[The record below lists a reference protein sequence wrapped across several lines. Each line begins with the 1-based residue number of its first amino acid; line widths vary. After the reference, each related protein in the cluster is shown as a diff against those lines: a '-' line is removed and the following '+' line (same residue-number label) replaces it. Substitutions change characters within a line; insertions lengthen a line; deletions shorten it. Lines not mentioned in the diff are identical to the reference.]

1 MLKKKFLFLVVLF
14 CSVFTLKAQ
23 VPAEKSLP
31 DFDNDYSE
39 AVRFLSSYIRFESI
53 TGQELEAGRHFA
65 RYCEEA
71 GLHMR
76 YFSTDTA
83 SYNFAA
89 TLYPLSED
97 KPVVWFQHHIDVV
110 PASEEEV
117 WEYKPF
123 SGTVKNDTIYG
134 RGVIDAKGLGVM
146 QLMALLDFKKAYAE
160 EELEFNVG
168 LLCLSGEEYNG
179 ELGARY
185 VLDNFLEELK
195 PAVVFGEGG
204 AGLQNVLQ
212 SDPKRK
218 VFGVSVAEKSVLW
231 LKLDLELVSFG
242 HGATP
247 APSYANKVMINALS
261 RLNKRKLDLEFNRTN
276 KRMFRRLGRAEG
288 GMRGFLIRH
297 MNWHIFRPLVK
308 NYIKNDPLLEA
319 LTTNT
324 ITVTK
329 ITNPPGPPN
338 KISATSTAFLDCRLQ
353 PGVNK
358 DVFLRRLEKILDDPR
373 IEIKVVS
380 REKGSKV
387 TNPDRYFDAMEK
399 AILEEEPASVVIPML
414 FPATS
419 DNSLFRAYNI
429 PTYGLI
435 PTTMGM
441 AGIQSVH
448 NVNERLPVVSLH
460 QGIRIYNNLLHEL
473 VEERVRVK
481 YRKESFLQNLET
493 LR

>member
-1 MLKKKFLFLVVLF
+1 M
-14 CSVFTLKAQ
+14 AQ
-23 VPAEKSLP
+23 EPPSDSLEMAAKEAKEAE
-31 DFDNDYSE
+31 
-39 AVRFLSSYIRFESI
+39 AIRFLSSYISI
-53 TGQELEAGRHFA
+53 PSLSGKELEAGQHFA
-65 RYCEEA
+65 AYCEEK
-71 GLHMR
+71 GLYLR

-110 PASEEEV
+110 SAAEEEV
-117 WEYKPF
+117 WKHPPF
-123 SGTVKNDTIYG
+123 SGTVENDTIYG
-134 RGVIDAKGLGVM
+134 RGAIDAKGLGVM
-146 QLMALLDFKKAYAE
+146 QLMALLEFKETYAE

-179 ELGARY
+179 ELGARF
-185 VLDNFLEELK
+185 VLDNFIDELK

-212 SDPKRK
+212 SDPSRK
-218 VFGVSVAEKSVLW
+218 VFGISVAEKSVLW
-231 LKLDLELVSFG
+231 LKLELELVSFG

-261 RLNKRKLDLEFNRTN
+261 RLNKRKLDLEFNRTT
-276 KRMFRRLGRAEG
+276 KRMFRRLGKAEG
-288 GMRGFLIRH
+288 GVRGFLIRH
-297 MNWHIFRPLVK
+297 INWRIFRPFVK

-324 ITVTK
+324 ITVTT

-338 KISATSTAFLDCRLQ
+338 KISATSTAYLDCRLQ

-358 DVFLRRLEKILDDPR
+358 DVFLRRLERTLDDPR
-373 IEIKVVS
+373 IDIKVVS

-387 TNPDRYFDAMEK
+387 TNPDRYYDAMTR
-399 AILEEEPASVVIPML
+399 AIHEEEPAAVVLPVL
-414 FPATS
+414 FPATT
-419 DNSLFRAYNI
+419 DNSLFRFYNI
-429 PTYGLI
+429 PAYGLI
-435 PTTMGM
+435 PTTVGL
-441 AGIQSVH
+441 GSIQSVH
-448 NVNERLPVVSLH
+448 SVNERLPVVSLL
-460 QGIRIYNNLLHEL
+460 QGIQIYNNLLHEL
-473 VEERVRVK
+473 VDERVRVK
-481 YRKESFLQNLET
+481 YRKESFFQSLET